1 LISKN
6 RRPCSAIWLYASQPL
21 AHPLFRVYLTY
32 PAFLRTQ
39 TWKKEFGV
47 EDIIQNFPSHHEF
60 QSLRAYWPGT
70 HSFPAL
76 YAMLEMAH
84 PYHFIAAISG
94 LTKDGGYI
102 FVERVG
108 QVDPKSL
115 FGHVSNDALL
125 KFHVWTV
132 ESHEALRF
140 EQFKKQ
146 GYSCPITI
154 IQDAKG
160 FGLRH
165 AYRPAIDFVGK
176 LSKMDN
182 DNYPEN
188 MHRLFVIN
196 TPAIFGSLFGLL
208 KPLIDPVTLS
218 KVEILGYNYM
228 ARLTEQ
234 LPLDQLPTIIG
245 GTKEM
250 HFNLAGEFES
260 EYALDEFFFL
270 FLGLVFMFAF

>member
-1 LISKN
+1 MIK
-6 RRPCSAIWLYASQPL
+6 
-21 AHPLFRVYLTY
+21 
-32 PAFLRTQ
+32 
-39 TWKKEFGV
+39 
-47 EDIIQNFPSHHEF
+47 NFPAHHEF

-70 HSFPAL
+70 SLSAR
-76 YAMLEMAH
+76 MLSPVTLNGLFGMAAG
-84 PYHFIAAISG
+84 ITG
-94 LTKDGGYI
+94 QTKDGGYI

-115 FGHVSNDALL
+115 FGHVSNEALL

-140 EQFKKQ
+140 EQFKKL

-154 IQDAKG
+154 VQDAKG

-176 LSKMDN
+176 LSKIDN

-196 TPAIFGSLFGLL
+196 TPAIFGTLFGLL

-218 KVEILGYNYM
+218 KVEILGYNY
-228 ARLTEQ
+228 
-234 LPLDQLPTIIG
+234 LPRITAHIALDQLPTLIG

-260 EYALDEFFFL
+260 EY
-270 FLGLVFMFAF
+270 V